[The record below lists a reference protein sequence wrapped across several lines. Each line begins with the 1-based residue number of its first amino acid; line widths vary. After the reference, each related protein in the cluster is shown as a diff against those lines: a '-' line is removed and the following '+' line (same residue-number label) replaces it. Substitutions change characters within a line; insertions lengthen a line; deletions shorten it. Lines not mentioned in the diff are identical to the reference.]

1 MTTGSADHIDQLLGY
16 EAWANARIFAAV
28 KQLPH
33 DRNQRALALLAHI
46 ANALRIWH
54 DRFQQLGTAAEP
66 WRELT
71 LEECGE
77 DLRLQHERVATVI
90 RTQRK
95 ALKQLVSYRTSEGQQ
110 YETPLLDIL
119 QHLALHSHYHRGQVN
134 VALREAGGTP
144 VNVDYI
150 TFVREGL

>member
-1 MTTGSADHIDQLLGY
+1 MAAGLTDPIDRLLAY
-16 EAWANARIFAAV
+16 EAWANARVFAAI
-28 KQLPH
+28 KQLPQES
-33 DRNQRALALLAHI
+33 NQRALGLLAHI
-46 ANALRIWH
+46 ANGLRIWH
-54 DRFQQLGTAAEP
+54 DRIEQLGTAADP

-77 DLRLQHERVATVI
+77 ELRLQHERVATVI

-95 ALKQLVSYRTSEGQQ
+95 SLRQLVSYRTSGGER

-119 QHLALHSHYHRGQVN
+119 QHLAFHSHYHRGQVN